1 VWFEQ
6 IDFVI
11 GPKDVYFFH
20 VGVSINFESYKSTLL
35 NALETNKYKIIN
47 DPIYGFI
54 RLRSDLIF
62 DLIEHP
68 WYQRLRRISQ
78 LGLTFLVYPGAY
90 HTRFHH
96 TLGAMHLMYEAIDV
110 LRGKGHD
117 ITPEEEEAAAI
128 AILLHDI
135 GHGPF
140 SHALEHTIINGVS
153 HEYLSLQFMHALNKQ
168 FNGQLS
174 LAIQL
179 FTNTYQKGF
188 LHQLISSQLDVD
200 RLDYLRRDSFYTG
213 VAEGNINADRLVA
226 MLNVKDDQLV
236 VDAKGIYSVEK
247 FIVARRLMYWQVYL
261 HKTVLAAEFMLEK
274 VLQRAADLYRSGVQ
288 VFATTALQP
297 FFENSY
303 STNDFGADNDLL
315 EKFAALDDYDIWVC
329 IKTWQ
334 THSDRVLASLSKG
347 LIERKLLRIE
357 TFDKKPMPLDYPQA
371 KRKAIQEKWQLT
383 EAEAQYVVIHRNIS
397 NNAYDA
403 KKHQILLLYRDGT
416 TVDIAQAADQLN
428 ISALAQPVT
437 KSFLCY
443 PKDLM
448 IL

>member
-1 VWFEQ
+1 MF
-6 IDFVI
+6 IFSI
-11 GPKDVYFFH
+11 M
-20 VGVSINFESYKSTLL
+20 GVSHKFENYKSMHL
-35 NALETNKYKIIN
+35 NAEETNKYKIIN

-54 RLRSDLIF
+54 RLRSDLVF
-62 DLIEHP
+62 DIIEHP

-96 TLGAMHLMYEAIDV
+96 TLGAMHLMHEAIDV
-110 LRGKGHD
+110 LRGKGHH
-117 ITPEEEEAAAI
+117 ITQEEEEAAAI

-140 SHALEHTIINGVS
+140 SHALEHSIVNGVP
-153 HEYLSLQFMHALNKQ
+153 HEYLSLQFMRALNEIFDNK
-168 FNGQLS
+168 LS
-174 LAIQL
+174 LAIAL
-179 FTNTYQKGF
+179 FTNTYQKKF

-213 VAEGNINADRLVA
+213 VAEGNINSDRLVA

-274 VLQRAADLYRSGVQ
+274 VLQRAAHLYRQGQQIFVTQ
-288 VFATTALQP
+288 ALQP
-297 FFENSY
+297 FFEHAY
-303 STNDFGADNDLL
+303 TKADFETGTNGL
-315 EKFAALDDYDIWVC
+315 EKFAALDDYDIWVS
-329 IKTWQ
+329 IKNWQ
-334 THSDRVLASLSKG
+334 THPDQILAFLSKG
-347 LIERKLLRIE
+347 LINRQLLKIE
-357 TFDKKPMPLDYPQA
+357 TFDKKELPDAYVEK
-371 KRKAIQEKWQLT
+371 KRM
-383 EAEAQYVVIHRNIS
+383 EAQNKFGISAADVGYLVIDRKIS

-403 KKHQILLLYRDGT
+403 EKHQILLLYRDGSK
-416 TVDIAQAADQLN
+416 VDIAQAADQLN
-428 ISALAQPVT
+428 ISVLAQPVT

-443 PKDLM
+443 PKD
-448 IL
+448 

>member
-1 VWFEQ
+1 M
-6 IDFVI
+6 
-11 GPKDVYFFH
+11 
-20 VGVSINFESYKSTLL
+20 

-96 TLGAMHLMYEAIDV
+96 TLGAMHLMHEAIDV
-110 LRGKGHD
+110 LRGKGHS
-117 ITPEEEEAAAI
+117 ITQEEETAAAI

-140 SHALEHTIINGVS
+140 SHALEHSIVNGVS
-153 HEYLSLQFMHALNKQ
+153 HEHISLQFMKALNKQ
-168 FNGQLS
+168 FNNQLAV
-174 LAIQL
+174 AIQL
-179 FTNTYQKGF
+179 FTNTYHKKF

-213 VAEGNINADRLVA
+213 VAEGNINADRLVS

-261 HKTVLAAEFMLEK
+261 HKTVLAAEFMLEQ
-274 VLQRAADLYRSGVQ
+274 VLQRAADLYRAGTA
-288 VFATTALQP
+288 VFTTAALQP
-297 FFENSY
+297 FFQNAY
-303 STNDFGADNDLL
+303 TTTDFGTDNDLL

-329 IKTWQ
+329 IKAWQ
-334 THSDRVLASLSKG
+334 SHTDRILATLSKG
-347 LIERKLLRIE
+347 LVERKLLRIE
-357 TFDKKPMPLDYPQA
+357 TFDKKPMPTGYAKA
-371 KRKAIQEKWQLT
+371 KRAQLKAQWGLT
-383 EAEAQYVVIHRNIS
+383 DAEVAYLVIERNIS
-397 NNAYDA
+397 NNAYDSE
-403 KKHQILLLYRDGT
+403 KHQILLLYRDGT

-448 IL
+448 VL